1 MLQSF
6 ASSIVRCVFS
16 IVFMNSICRLIL
28 SFLVYDVTFIKC
40 TYDDDRQYIL
50 EFFPLTEKCSL
61 KYKMERKYCTDVYS
75 GKYEDKRDYTRAWNS
90 YNSNISSL
98 YGSDILEKTRENP
111 WVYRF
116 QSELNGHI
124 FMSRL
129 HTYPGGGYVRT
140 LGTTAK
146 EANTTLSYLKR
157 HLWMDTFTR
166 AVFLEFSTYN
176 NNGNFYCIVTL
187 VLEFNP
193 DGGVIPYSSVITTR
207 LDRYNNAFSIF
218 LAVCEISFLIL
229 THYYLWQEVKEFRKK
244 GWSHLQ
250 EPKCLVELLIYAATW
265 TSFAFLIIRL
275 SVVAWLK
282 NKYKENRDG
291 FTNLQYAATT
301 DSAYGY
307 VLGTIVFVAVL
318 KFLKVLRFNKNMLL
332 LIETLQYAGREI
344 SNCGVFIC
352 LALVAYAS
360 WAYLAFGRVL
370 EGYATFLRSIMSLLN
385 LVLGNSTFKELTQ
398 ANRVLAPLFFA
409 LFVVTITMIL
419 VNTFLTI
426 VIESFT
432 IVRMSSEYG
441 TNRFE
446 ILQFWYSK
454 LSAYFPC
461 LTTKKPKRN
470 RSKGGKGGRGGKG
483 GKGGKRGKGTARLL
497 QKANKWSHMLKR
509 VSQMDDLVKK
519 LIVSDYVVTGDLEQ
533 VRRIIAKKKS
543 S

>member
-1 MLQSF
+1 MKCF
-6 ASSIVRCVFS
+6 HADDK
-16 IVFMNSICRLIL
+16 
-28 SFLVYDVTFIKC
+28 FLFDFY
-40 TYDDDRQYIL
+40 
-50 EFFPLTEKCSL
+50 PSTENCSL
-61 KYKMERKYCTDVYS
+61 KYNIERQYCTDVYS
-75 GKYEDKRDYTRAWNS
+75 GRGEDKKDYTRGWKGLDFK
-90 YNSNISSL
+90 SSPK
-98 YGSDILEKTRENP
+98 YGSDLVERSRENP
-111 WVYRF
+111 WLYRS

-229 THYYLWQEVKEFRKK
+229 THYYLWQEVKKLRKK

-265 TSFAFLIIRL
+265 TSFAFLVIRL

-282 NKYKENRDG
+282 NKYNENRDG

-344 SNCGVFIC
+344 SNCAVAIGF
-352 LALVAYAS
+352 ALVAYSS

-370 EGYATFLRSIMSLLN
+370 DGYATFLRSIMSLLN
-385 LVLGNSTFKELTQ
+385 LVLGKSNFKELIR

-409 LFVVTITMIL
+409 LFVATITVIL
-419 VNTFLTI
+419 VNTFLAI

-432 IVRMSSEYG
+432 AVRMSSEYAK
-441 TNRFE
+441 NHFE
-446 ILQFWYSK
+446 IVQFWYSK
-454 LSAYFPC
+454 LAAYFPC
-461 LTTKKPKRN
+461 LMTNKPKGKITKSKKRRQPYRN
-470 RSKGGKGGRGGKG
+470 RGGKG
-483 GKGGKRGKGTARLL
+483 GKEGKRGIKPARLL
-497 QKANKWSHMLKR
+497 HKANRLSHMLRR
-509 VSQMDDLVKK
+509 VNQMNDLVNK
-519 LIVSDYVVTGDLEQ
+519 LIVSDYVVIGDLEQ

>member
-1 MLQSF
+1 
-6 ASSIVRCVFS
+6 
-16 IVFMNSICRLIL
+16 MNYICRRILFFLI
-28 SFLVYDVTFIKC
+28 YGVTFIKC
-40 TYDDDRQYIL
+40 THDDDRQYIL
-50 EFFPLTEKCSL
+50 QFFPLTEKCSL
-61 KYKMERKYCTDVYS
+61 KYNMERKYCTDVYS
-75 GKYEDKRDYTRAWNS
+75 GRDEDKKDYTRGWNG

-98 YGSDILEKTRENP
+98 YGSDIVERTRENP
-111 WVYRF
+111 WVYRS

-229 THYYLWQEVKEFRKK
+229 THYYLWQEVKDFRRK

-250 EPKCLVELLIYAATW
+250 EPKCFVELLICAATW
-265 TSFAFLIIRL
+265 AYFAFLIIRL

-282 NKYKENRDG
+282 KKYKENRDG

-307 VLGTIVFVAVL
+307 AIGTIVFVAAL
-318 KFLKVLRFNKNMLL
+318 KFLKVLRFNKTMLL
-332 LIETLQYAGREI
+332 MFKTLQYTGKEI
-344 SNCGVFIC
+344 SHSAGFVF
-352 LALVAYAS
+352 VAFVPYAS
-360 WAYLAFGRVL
+360 LAYLSFGRVL
-370 EGYATFLRSIMSLLN
+370 EGYSTFLRSVMSLLT
-385 LVLGNSTFKELTQ
+385 LVLGKFSYTELTE
-398 ANRVLAPLFFA
+398 ANRILAPIFFA
-409 LFVVTITMIL
+409 CL
-419 VNTFLTI
+419 FLTI
-426 VIESFT
+426 ALIFGNFFAIIVIDAF
-432 IVRMSSEYG
+432 IRMRLSSEFG
-441 TNRFE
+441 INRFD
-446 ILQFWYSK
+446 IAKFWLSRLQS
-454 LSAYFPC
+454 YFPG
-461 LTTKKPKRN
+461 LTTKKPKRKMTKPKKRRWLN
-470 RSKGGKGGRGGKG
+470 RRGSSKKNKAP
-483 GKGGKRGKGTARLL
+483 KRFLYNVNPQHDSNISKALKKVHTMDAIVDKLL
-497 QKANKWSHMLKR
+497 ILEYA
-509 VSQMDDLVKK
+509 
-519 LIVSDYVVTGDLEQ
+519 LIKDICKHTQSVATVNGS
-533 VRRIIAKKKS
+533 
-543 S
+543 